1 MATLY
6 IWEFSKV
13 YQGQPGINLAK
24 VPGVAQQTVAL
35 SGSAAA
41 SNAFSASTVFI
52 RVTSD
57 TTCSIDIGPIAKAS
71 TSTPRMS
78 ANTVEY
84 FAVNPGD
91 VLSAI
96 TNS

>member
-13 YQGQPGINLAK
+13 YQGQPGINLTKA
-24 VPGVAQQTVAL
+24 PGVAQQTVAL

-41 SNAFSASTVFI
+41 SNTFSASTVFI

-57 TTCSIDIGPIAKAS
+57 TTCSIDIGPVPAAT
-71 TSTPRMS
+71 TSSPRFY

-96 TNS
+96 TNT

>member
-1 MATLY
+1 MSVLY

-13 YQGQPGINLAK
+13 YQGQPGIPVAK
-24 VPGVAQQTVAL
+24 APGVAQQTVGI

-41 SNAFSASTVFI
+41 SSEFNAQTSFI
-52 RVTSD
+52 RVTTD
-57 TTCSIDIGPIAKAS
+57 ATCSIDIGPMAKAS

-91 VLSAI
+91 VLSVVE
-96 TNS
+96 NS